1 VPHVALDIPDALS
14 SALAEPG
21 QDLGRPIIEAAAL
34 EAYRERKISAAQL
47 RELLGFA
54 TRDELDGF
62 LNDRGVWIEYDIDDL
77 ARDRETHNILGL

>member
-1 VPHVALDIPDALS
+1 MSHVALNIPDALR

-21 QDLGRPIIEAAAL
+21 QDLGHPIVEAAAL

-47 RELLGFA
+47 RELVGFA

-62 LNDRGVWIEYDIDDL
+62 LKDRGVWIDYDIDDL
-77 ARDRETHNILGL
+77 GRDRETHRTLGL

>member
-1 VPHVALDIPDALS
+1 MPYVALDIPDALS

-62 LNDRGVWIEYDIDDL
+62 LKDRGVWIEYDIDDL
-77 ARDRETHNILGL
+77 ARDRETHRILGL